1 MDGCSVINIEQYIS
15 QYENNISAF
24 DGVIKAKTDK
34 IEERKKNIDSL
45 AAERDENIIKK
56 AILLKACKKV
66 RELSS
71 DAFADI
77 CTGGVRTILGD
88 DLSVKIVHGERNGVA
103 TSDFKIC
110 AKYDDYETE
119 LEPTDEESGGG
130 VADIVSLASF
140 LTMNILNQ
148 DRNSAP
154 IILDE
159 PTKFVSLGNA
169 DRVGQ
174 FISYIAE
181 QFGKQVIMV
190 THAQDTAKYGD
201 KIFHVALNAS
211 GISETTIVSDKDA
224 DGIATEM

>member
-1 MDGCSVINIEQYIS
+1 MFNIDACISEYESKINAY
-15 QYENNISAF
+15 
-24 DGVIKAKTDK
+24 DGVIRSKSDK
-34 IEERKKNIDSL
+34 ITERKQIIDNLSK
-45 AAERDENIIKK
+45 EKEENVVKK

-88 DLSVKIVHGERNGVA
+88 DLSVKIIHGERNGVA
-103 TSDFKIC
+103 TSDFRIC
-110 AKYDDYETE
+110 SKYNGYETE

-190 THAQDTAKYGD
+190 THAKDTAKYGN
-201 KIFHVALNAS
+201 KIIHVALNEA
-211 GISETTIVSDKDA
+211 GVSEANELDLGMA
-224 DGIATEM
+224 

>member
-1 MDGCSVINIEQYIS
+1 MFNIDACISEYESKINAY
-15 QYENNISAF
+15 
-24 DGVIKAKTDK
+24 DGVIRSKSDK
-34 IEERKKNIDSL
+34 ITERKQIIDNLSK
-45 AAERDENIIKK
+45 EKEENVVKK

-88 DLSVKIVHGERNGVA
+88 DLSVKIIHGERNGVA
-103 TSDFKIC
+103 TSDFRIC
-110 AKYDDYETE
+110 SKYNGYETE

-154 IILDE
+154 IILDD

-190 THAQDTAKYGD
+190 THAKDTAKYGN
-201 KIFHVALNAS
+201 KIIHVALNEA
-211 GISETTIVSDKDA
+211 GVSEANELDLGMA
-224 DGIATEM
+224 